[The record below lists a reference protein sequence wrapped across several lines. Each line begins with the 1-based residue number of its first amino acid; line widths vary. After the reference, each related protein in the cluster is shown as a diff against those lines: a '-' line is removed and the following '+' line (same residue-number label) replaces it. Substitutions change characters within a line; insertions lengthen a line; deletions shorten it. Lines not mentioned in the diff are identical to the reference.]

1 MRKIHAFTLV
11 ELIIVIAIIAVLAGA
26 IFVAVDPARRLNE
39 ARNARRASDVATIL
53 DAVRKYQADNEG
65 VHYSDIDNMSTGNP
79 YGIGTGPCSKCTAVG
94 GVSSCVDIEDMGS
107 NYLAT
112 VPFDPKGGD
121 EDQTLYYM
129 IKESNGA
136 IVVGAC
142 EPEGEG
148 PGGEGDTPIIKV
160 TR

>member
-1 MRKIHAFTLV
+1 MKKRSAFTLI
-11 ELIIVIAIIAVLAGA
+11 ELIIVIAIIAILAGA

-65 VHYSDIDNMSTGNP
+65 VHYDEVADMSAGAP
-79 YGIGTGPCSKCTAVG
+79 YGIGTGPCLTCPAVG

-107 NYLAT
+107 NYLST
-112 VPFDPKGGD
+112 VPFDPKGGN

-129 IKESNGA
+129 IKEDTGA
-136 IVVGAC
+136 IIVGAC
-142 EPEGEG
+142 SPEGEG
-148 PGGEGDTPIIKV
+148 PGGGGTPPIIRV